1 MIDQASE
8 HPSPVG
14 RATRYLAA
22 LTVGLCSTGLVGRV
36 LHLQAQAQYAL
47 IIGGLLLAIPVVRAA
62 RRANAAAGNVSAAS
76 QRFNERVVRLFF
88 VILATTFTAH
98 WLEQTYHPTGPQ
110 LWLLALIRALPIVY
124 LVWQNGRYLVE
135 ETDEYLKSR
144 RVFVLL
150 VGTGL
155 LLVVA
160 TLWGS
165 LSEAG
170 AVPNISIVWVFPLWM
185 SGVGTGVLINLWRA
199 P

>member
-1 MIDQASE
+1 M
-8 HPSPVG
+8 V
-14 RATRYLAA
+14 
-22 LTVGLCSTGLVGRV
+22 
-36 LHLQAQAQYAL
+36 
-47 IIGGLLLAIPVVRAA
+47 IPVVRAA
-62 RRANAAAGNVSAAS
+62 RRANVVAGYVSAAS
-76 QRFNERVVRLFF
+76 QRFNARMVRLFF
-88 VILATTFTAH
+88 VVIAITFAAH

-110 LWLLALIRALPIVY
+110 LWLLALIRALPIIY
-124 LVWQNGRYLVE
+124 IVWLNGRYLSE

-165 LSEAG
+165 LSETG
-170 AVPNISIVWVFPLWM
+170 AVPLISIVWAFPLWM
-185 SGVGTGVLINLWRA
+185 TGVGIGVLINLRRA